1 MSYWQ
6 LGQKDEARKWY
17 DQAVTWMKDNKP
29 DEDLLRVRPEAD
41 KLLGNVTENRVE
53 RQPAS
58 SAKESPAAG
67 AAQEGT
73 PLDRQ

>member
-1 MSYWQ
+1 
-6 LGQKDEARKWY
+6 
-17 DQAVTWMKDNKP
+17 MKDNKP